1 MKILHIGKYYP
12 PYFGGIEKVNFDL
25 VEGLNEAG
33 TETDV
38 ICFNDK
44 TKGSRPEINNYK
56 VFRSN
61 IIFTLL
67 GQPISLD
74 YVINLKKIIKD
85 YSIIH
90 LHLPNPFAAIFVL
103 LFITDQNLILHWHND
118 IIKQQMF
125 LFFYKPIL
133 YRILKRSNII
143 IGTSQEYINFS
154 PFLTNYKHKCR
165 VVPIGVIKK
174 DIQENRD
181 FTKIL
186 RKRYNNKKVILS
198 VGRLSKYKGYKYLIK
213 SASYLD
219 ENMIIIIIGKGEE
232 ENNLKE
238 IIKSSNLDN
247 KVYLIKDLPYE
258 KLGSYYSLCSLFCMS
273 SISRNEGFGIVQ
285 LEAMLYGKPIVTT
298 DITGSGISY
307 GNIHRKTGLV
317 VPIKN
322 ELLLADSIK
331 EILNGD
337 NVDFFQRN
345 SISRVKNIFS
355 KQNMINKMLNIYKGL

>member
-33 TETDV
+33 VETDV
-38 ICFNDK
+38 ICFNHIS
-44 TKGSRPEINNYK
+44 KGSRPVINNYK

-67 GQPISLD
+67 GQPISVD

-103 LFITDQNLILHWHND
+103 HFITDQNLILHWHND
-118 IIKQQMF
+118 IIKQQLF
-125 LFFYKPIL
+125 LFFYRPIL
-133 YRILKRSNII
+133 YRILKRSNVI
-143 IGTSQEYINFS
+143 IGTSQEYINYS
-154 PFLTNYKHKCR
+154 PFLTKYKYKCR
-165 VVPIGVIKK
+165 VVPIGVDKK

-181 FTKIL
+181 FTEIL
-186 RKRYNNKKVILS
+186 RRRYDSKKVILS
-198 VGRLSKYKGYKYLIK
+198 VGRLSKYKGYEYLIK

-238 IIKSSNLDN
+238 IIKSSNLDS
-247 KVYLIKDLPYE
+247 KVYLIKD
-258 KLGSYYSLCSLFCMS
+258 
-273 SISRNEGFGIVQ
+273 
-285 LEAMLYGKPIVTT
+285 
-298 DITGSGISY
+298 
-307 GNIHRKTGLV
+307 
-317 VPIKN
+317 
-322 ELLLADSIK
+322 
-331 EILNGD
+331 
-337 NVDFFQRN
+337 
-345 SISRVKNIFS
+345 
-355 KQNMINKMLNIYKGL
+355 